1 MSSPLEA
8 LLVLQDRDTR
18 LRRISQELKA
28 IPSEEKSIADRLA
41 AQSKHHEELKLKAR
55 QVESQRK
62 DLENQAGSLRDKI
75 SKYSV
80 QQMQTKKNE
89 EYQALG
95 HEIERAKADISQL
108 EDKQLECMEAYEA
121 AQKEVAEEGVKVKA
135 YEAAAQ
141 TRRADLTAKKGVL
154 EKQKGELE
162 AELKT
167 LEAAAAPADLAR
179 YRRILSS
186 KGDIAIVPIQ
196 HGDKCGGCHM
206 TLTHQTVLNA
216 KGDTNLVVCENCGR
230 LLYWKS
236 EFN

>member
-1 MSSPLEA
+1 MSSPLDA

-18 LRRISQELKA
+18 LRRITQELKA
-28 IPSEEKSIADRLA
+28 IPAEEKNITDRLA
-41 AQSKHHEELKLKAR
+41 AQSKHHEELKLKSR
-55 QVESQRK
+55 QIESQRK
-62 DLENQAGSLRDKI
+62 DLENQAGTLRDKI

-121 AQKEVAEEGVKVKA
+121 AQKEVTAEGAKVKEF
-135 YEAAAQ
+135 EAAAQ
-141 TRRADLTAKKGVL
+141 SRRADLVAKKVVL
-154 EKQKGELE
+154 EKQKTELE

-167 LEAAAAPADLAR
+167 LEAVPPPADLAR
-179 YRRILSS
+179 YRRILAS
-186 KGDIAIVPIQ
+186 KGDIAVVPIQ

-216 KGDTNLVVCENCGR
+216 KGEINLIVCENCGR